1 MAAKQLSDGGADGTI
16 LGQTGDKVAFFA
28 ATPVVK
34 QAATLSAAI
43 TAGATTGAS
52 NAALLEMYTVLKTY
66 GLVS

>member
-1 MAAKQLSDGGADGTI
+1 MAVKQLSDGGADGTI

-28 ATPVVK
+28 ATPVAK

-43 TAGATTGAS
+43 TAGATTGDS
-52 NAALLEMYTVLKTY
+52 NAALLEMYNVLKNY